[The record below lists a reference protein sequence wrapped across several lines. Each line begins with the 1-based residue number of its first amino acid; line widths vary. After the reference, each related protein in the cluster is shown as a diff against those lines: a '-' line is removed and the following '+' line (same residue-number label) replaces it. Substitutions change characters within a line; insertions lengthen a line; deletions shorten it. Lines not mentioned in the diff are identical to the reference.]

1 MFIFIL
7 SFPRLF
13 AVIYHSLPSPPTSAS
28 VETRQ
33 LDKLASIMAT
43 QMQRHHTAATLPAPD
58 RTAQLPRRS
67 MGNWDL
73 IRTLGKGSMGQ
84 VVLARNRNAP
94 SEFSAVKIIPRDPNC
109 PNSDTDTRTRREA
122 TLSGLLSS
130 HPNIIKLYES
140 QLSGNDYYLRYE
152 YVSGGTLFDLVSR
165 SGPLTEPHARS
176 IARMIASGIQYCHG
190 NSVVHR
196 DLKIDNILLT
206 PNGEV
211 KIIDFGLASTYTSGK
226 PMHTHCGSLYFAAP
240 ELLAGQ
246 PYQGPAVDVW
256 SFGVVIYVLVVGHM
270 PFDDPS
276 SIPALQAKIKQGQ
289 VEYPPWLSEDCKSLL
304 TRMLT
309 VDPGRRATMEEVV
322 AHKWMNLG
330 FSSPVDSHIPPRR
343 AIELPLDMAVVREMS
358 ALGFG
363 SEEQIFTDLV
373 AVTKMEKQ
381 EVSALTS
388 VYYLV
393 SEKHQKYQKGP
404 TTLVGRISSLQR
416 NSSHARGNSLKK
428 QVSPQHQAPLSPKKQ
443 PSPPKTFLKRFNTT
457 NSPSKK
463 KIPITMAIAMQRQSY
478 VPSSHATP
486 APVMALAEPT
496 AASPIS
502 ANDGLERNG
511 SQSNTPRRYHTR
523 GRKPGSPQSPTSS
536 NQSDS
541 QRSPAAEQRRSRM
554 EEIGALTETPK
565 SLSLKGL
572 FSVQYKTHK
581 PATLLHTE
589 LVRVLEAKSLQ
600 GVLKTFEPTNKGSCT
615 FQCSVGVSERP
626 NSGNEFEVAIV
637 RIPLLSLYGLQFSK
651 PGNASTSSG
660 SISSSSS
667 SWKKLVKEI
676 VSGIRL

>member
-1 MFIFIL
+1 
-7 SFPRLF
+7 
-13 AVIYHSLPSPPTSAS
+13 
-28 VETRQ
+28 
-33 LDKLASIMAT
+33 
-43 QMQRHHTAATLPAPD
+43 MQRHHTAATLPGLD
-58 RTAQLPRRS
+58 RATQLPRRS
-67 MGNWDL
+67 LGNWDL
-73 IRTLGKGSMGQ
+73 IKTLGKGSMGQ
-84 VVLARNRNAP
+84 VVLARNRNSP
-94 SEFSAVKIIPRDPNC
+94 SELSAVKIIPRDPNC
-109 PNSDTDTRTRREA
+109 PNSDIDTRTRREA

-140 QLSGNDYYLRYE
+140 QLSDNHYYLRYE

-206 PNGEV
+206 PSGEV

-246 PYQGPAVDVW
+246 PYQGPSVDVW

-289 VEYPPWLSEDCKSLL
+289 VEYPPWLSEDCKNLL
-304 TRMLT
+304 ARMLT
-309 VDPGRRATMEEVV
+309 VDPGRRATMNEVV
-322 AHKWMNLG
+322 AHEWMNLG
-330 FSSPVDSHIPPRR
+330 FSSPIKSHIPPRR

-363 SEEQIFTDLV
+363 SEEQIFADLV
-373 AVTKMEKQ
+373 AVTKLEKQ
-381 EVSALTS
+381 EISALTS

-393 SEKHQKYQKGP
+393 SEKHHHHQKSH
-404 TTLVGRISSLQR
+404 TTLVGRISSIQR
-416 NSSHARGNSLKK
+416 NSSLARGSSLKK
-428 QVSPQHQAPLSPKKQ
+428 QITPQQQQQQQAPPSPKKQ
-443 PSPPKTFLKRFNTT
+443 ASSSKSFLKRFNTT
-457 NSPSKK
+457 GSASKK
-463 KIPITMAIAMQRQSY
+463 KMPITMAIAVHRQTY
-478 VPSSHATP
+478 VPSSHATQI
-486 APVMALAEPT
+486 PVTLLAEPS
-496 AASPIS
+496 AASPSS
-502 ANDGLERNG
+502 ANSGLERSG
-511 SQSNTPRRYHTR
+511 SQSNTPRRYHMR
-523 GRKPGSPQSPTSS
+523 GRKPASPQSPVPS
-536 NQSDS
+536 NKSDS
-541 QRSPAAEQRRSRM
+541 QRSPAAGPRRSRM
-554 EEIGALTETPK
+554 DEIGTLTETPK

-600 GVLKTFEPTNKGSCT
+600 GVLTTFEPINKGGCT
-615 FQCSVGVSERP
+615 FQCSVGASERP
-626 NSGNEFEVAIV
+626 NSGNEFEVTIV

-651 PGNASTSSG
+651 SGNVSTSS
-660 SISSSSS
+660 SSTNSSNS
-667 SWKKLVKEI
+667 SWKRLVKEI